1 MAKETKEP
9 KLDKAEALPEQIDEL
24 DALKYEKL
32 QLQMNN
38 LDLTKQLIQSQLQA
52 IVSELN
58 SKYKLGEQDTVDM
71 QTRKITRKA

>member
-1 MAKETKEP
+1 MAKE
-9 KLDKAEALPEQIDEL
+9 KAQAEAPALPEQIDEI

-38 LDLTKQLIQSQLQA
+38 LDLTKQLIQQQLQGL
-52 IVSELN
+52 VGELN
-58 SKYKLGEQDTVDM
+58 TKYKLGEQDTVDM